1 MSDART
7 MKMKEYGTDVLSHN
21 PHAVESS
28 SNARSNNTFKSS
40 IMDQTPDI
48 NNNKAKSRERI
59 FSSRPLV
66 SQVQRASYQDSNIF
80 GYKDQGSETIQP
92 VA

>member
-7 MKMKEYGTDVLSHN
+7 MKMREYGTDVLSHDPSVTDSGFN
-21 PHAVESS
+21 VRA
-28 SNARSNNTFKSS
+28 NNTFKSS
-40 IMDQTPDI
+40 VMDQAPPEFTPQ
-48 NNNKAKSRERI
+48 NKAKSRERV

-80 GYKDQGSETIQP
+80 GYKD
-92 VA
+92 

>member
-21 PHAVESS
+21 PHSGGDAYTPM
-28 SNARSNNTFKSS
+28 RSNNTFKSS
-40 IMDQTPDI
+40 IMDQTPDL

-66 SQVQRASYQDSNIF
+66 SQV
-80 GYKDQGSETIQP
+80 
-92 VA
+92 

>member
-7 MKMKEYGTDVLSHN
+7 LKMKEYGTDVLSHN
-21 PHAVESS
+21 PANTESCT
-28 SNARSNNTFKSS
+28 NVRANNTFKSS
-40 IMDQTPDI
+40 IMDQTPDL

-66 SQVQRASYQDSNIF
+66 S
-80 GYKDQGSETIQP
+80 
-92 VA
+92 